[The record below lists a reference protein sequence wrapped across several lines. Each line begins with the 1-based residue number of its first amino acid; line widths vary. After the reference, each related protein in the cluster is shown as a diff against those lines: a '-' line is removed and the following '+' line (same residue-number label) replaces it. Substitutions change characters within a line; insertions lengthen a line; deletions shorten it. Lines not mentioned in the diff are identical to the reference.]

1 VIFTKVSGIVCEY
14 NPFHNGHLYQISET
28 KKMGATHIVSVMS
41 GDFVQRGEPALINKH
56 KRAEI
61 AVKSG
66 ADLVIELPVPYCVA
80 TAELFARA
88 AVHILNSLGVVDILS
103 FGSECGEIELLK
115 RAADV
120 SEGIVNSTD
129 FKELISKGNS
139 YPSALYTLIKD
150 NNPIEI
156 AEIFKSPNNT
166 LAIEYLKSL
175 KYLNSKIEPVTIK
188 RSSVEHDSQI
198 NFNDFASASF
208 LRKSLLQ
215 GGNVD
220 KYIPPA
226 CAEILQISK
235 ANGELSFINNLEKI
249 IFYKLKLMTREQIS
263 EIPDANNGLSDR
275 LYKAISVAGSL
286 EELLTLTKTKCFTL
300 ARIRRVITYALL
312 DINNKDFK
320 TLPPYGR
327 ILAFNDKGCEILAKA
342 KKESVIPFSTSL
354 SFLSGTDEYS
364 KRFARLDENASS
376 IINLA
381 ADNFHPNKNEYAIK
395 IEKAL

>member
-1 VIFTKVSGIVCEY
+1 MIFTKVSGIVCEY

-156 AEIFKSPNNT
+156 AEVFNSPNNT

-235 ANGELSFINNLEKI
+235 ANGELSSINNLKKI

-286 EELLTLTKTKCFTL
+286 EELLTLAKTKCFTL

-312 DINNKDFK
+312 GITNEDFK
-320 TLPPYGR
+320 KLPPYGR
-327 ILAFNDKGCEILAKA
+327 ILAFNDKGCEILAKS
-342 KKESVIPFSTSL
+342 KKESAIPFSTSL

-381 ADNFHPNKNEYAIK
+381 ADNFQPNKNEYAIK